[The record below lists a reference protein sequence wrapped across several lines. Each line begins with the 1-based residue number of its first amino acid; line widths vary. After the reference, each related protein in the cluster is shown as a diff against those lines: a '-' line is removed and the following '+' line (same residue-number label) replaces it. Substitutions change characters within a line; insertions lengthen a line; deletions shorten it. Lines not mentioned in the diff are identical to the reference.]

1 MFLFCTILQGGFA
14 KCYEL
19 TDMET
24 KEILAGKIIS
34 KTMLAKPHQKEKVSQ
49 EHGKTPKNSIS
60 CVVELTFYL

>member
-1 MFLFCTILQGGFA
+1 MFLFYTILQGGFA

-49 EHGKTPKNSIS
+49 EHGKNA
-60 CVVELTFYL
+60 